1 MEKTQKN
8 ISIQTIYQNAKKIDE
23 DWFKKIKIYKI
34 EKFDNVFL
42 IDEDPI
48 DKENSIW
55 GGKFKIECLRTQLE
69 FSSFNWFYWGFNC
82 KKIWFLKSN

>member
-8 ISIQTIYQNAKKIDE
+8 ISIQTIYQNAKKIAE

-48 DKENSIW
+48 DKENSI
-55 GGKFKIECLRTQLE
+55 
-69 FSSFNWFYWGFNC
+69 
-82 KKIWFLKSN
+82 